1 MYGVFIRKRWGLC
14 GWLLLGVGILL
25 TILFSFLLFVDNTM
39 SPEDK
44 VGCRIILVLS
54 LVIVVLCLISR
65 RFNRGAFLHLG
76 ESGLTARFA
85 WRARLQCPY
94 SDIAFCSCG
103 GMTLTLRLQCGK
115 RCTIPLLDN
124 AAEICSELRKRIEP
138 FRPEAGPA
146 EAAASEV
153 DSPRLWCFAA
163 CNDRCRRCRTANG
176 RRYGYPHG
184 SNDHRGGALPFCWSV
199 RRGPLLC
206 R

>member
-1 MYGVFIRKRWGLC
+1 METRGLGGGVGSMDGIFIQKRFGLC
-14 GWLLLGVGILL
+14 RWLLLGSGIFLAL
-25 TILFSFLLFVDNTM
+25 LFSFLLFVDNTM

-44 VGCRIILVLS
+44 AGCRIILVLS

-138 FRPEAGPA
+138 FRPELPDREEFPGRWPDRNG
-146 EAAASEV
+146 SIG
-153 DSPRLWCFAA
+153 SGQFA
-163 CNDRCRRCRTANG
+163 
-176 RRYGYPHG
+176 
-184 SNDHRGGALPFCWSV
+184 
-199 RRGPLLC
+199 PLGLC
-206 R
+206 CLQ